1 LVSWVWVL
9 GGQGVSKKGFDF
21 LDLIL
26 PEPELLDREIRMVN
40 IIVGLEPHR
49 KKKVAKTKG

>member
-1 LVSWVWVL
+1 M